1 MVKQI
6 LDYLDNINEHT
17 KHVFDWT
24 SIGIALGTLVK
35 VLPSIAAALSIVWSV
50 IRIYETK
57 TVQGWIRRIKEKRNA
72 EQI

>member
-1 MVKQI
+1 MIKQV

-57 TVQGWIRRIKEKRNA
+57 TVQGWIKRNKQNA